1 MVAVVP
7 CDVASKATRFT
18 FPALSGLVMAASA
31 PGWFWMVMVNCLV
44 LAMGIPPA
52 CMADY
57 KAAISNW
64 HLAIGK
70 SKTFNAEETEEPE
83 EIEWPRM
90 ERTAS
95 GNWQL
100 AVGKSKTNNS
110 RLGHRFAQMGADE
123 RRVAANGNNS
133 KWQLAISKTKTFN
146 TEETEEVEP
155 AYEREKTRIEKK
167 RE

>member
-1 MVAVVP
+1 
-7 CDVASKATRFT
+7 
-18 FPALSGLVMAASA
+18 
-31 PGWFWMVMVNCLV
+31 
-44 LAMGIPPA
+44 
-52 CMADY
+52 MADY

-110 RLGHRFAQMGADE
+110 RLGHRFAQMNADE
-123 RRVAANGNNS
+123 RRVAANERKNAN
-133 KWQLAISKTKTFN
+133 KKTT
-146 TEETEEVEP
+146 
-155 AYEREKTRIEKK
+155 ASLIE
-167 RE
+167 

>member
-100 AVGKSKTNNS
+100 AVGKSKT
-110 RLGHRFAQMGADE
+110 
-123 RRVAANGNNS
+123 
-133 KWQLAISKTKTFN
+133 FN
-146 TEETEEVEP
+146 TEETEEAAEIQDIQEMVTSVHVLLNVHVLTKSILCQESP
-155 AYEREKTRIEKK
+155 SNMALRK
-167 RE
+167 RDDLL